1 MIFGMKIIKTLWYN
15 IITIYYIGSM
25 NIFPNNIMS
34 ISHIKRDIISNYLD
48 SENSI
53 NNLIKTERCPR

>member
-1 MIFGMKIIKTLWYN
+1 MLLLYTLCIGN
-15 IITIYYIGSM
+15 IGSM
-25 NIFPNNIMS
+25 NIFHNNIIMS

-53 NNLIKTERCPR
+53 NNFIKTERCPS